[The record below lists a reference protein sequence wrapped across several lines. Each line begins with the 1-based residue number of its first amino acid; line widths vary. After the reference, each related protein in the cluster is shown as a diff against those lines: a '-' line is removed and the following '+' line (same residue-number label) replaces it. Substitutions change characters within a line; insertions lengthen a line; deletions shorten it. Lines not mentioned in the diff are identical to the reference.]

1 MITRRIIK
9 NNSIISSPT
18 ISSILSNPAVDKK
31 YVLPIYPAVMD
42 YAWGIRGL
50 DSRVARYA
58 LEAGVIDEV
67 DPDAPYAEL
76 WIGTHKKGP
85 STLSNGAT
93 LESLLGKKTALPVQ
107 GTIMW

>member
-1 MITRRIIK
+1 M
-9 NNSIISSPT
+9 SDED
-18 ISSILSNPAVDKK
+18 DKK

-58 LEAGVIDEV
+58 LESGVIDEV

-76 WIGTHKKGP
+76 WIGTHSKVYTKYEMLLFWIAIDE
-85 STLSNGAT
+85 SRACYSHSNR
-93 LESLLGKKTALPVQ
+93 VHQ
-107 GTIMW
+107 H